1 MLATLQVPDVDGPI
15 IAATGQPAPI
25 GTHLERLHGP
35 LMRLLYPHALPTLDL
50 PPAQPAVT
58 VSTDQPLP
66 TGRPGY
72 RRDHSRMP
80 PQGAITRP
88 PGRVARPT
96 MGIPHKHLPPV
107 SRPPAARAP
116 RYPLSLHA
124 PPPPTQPPPTP
135 PPP

>member
-35 LMRLLYPHALPTLDL
+35 LMPLLYPHALPTLDL

-80 PQGAITRP
+80 PQAPITCP
-88 PGRVARPT
+88 PGTRAPPT
-96 MGIPHKHLPPV
+96 MAIPHEH
-107 SRPPAARAP
+107 PPAP
-116 RYPLSLHA
+116 SL
-124 PPPPTQPPPTP
+124 PPPTEPPA
-135 PPP
+135 